1 MKSPKTKQDLIET
14 AVRQIELDVHCGDV
28 EAIEELLKFC
38 PVENVIAYLPEVD
51 WKPFTHLVAEDYLQK
66 EEPSIST
73 KNAITNLITQF
84 PNDADLGKEIRKRW
98 QNK

>member
-1 MKSPKTKQDLIET
+1 MKSPKTKQDLIEK
-14 AVRQIELDVHCGDV
+14 AVRQIKLDVHCEEV

-38 PVENVIAYLPEVD
+38 PVENVIAYLPEED
-51 WKPFTHLVAEDYLQK
+51 WKPFIYLIVEDYSQK
-66 EEPSIST
+66 EESSIST